1 MICTEAEKASDKIQH
16 LVKIN
21 GSKRPKK
28 SSILFNGETLKIYL

>member
-21 GSKRPKK
+21 ISKQPEKK
-28 SSILFNGETLKIYL
+28 NQVLYLMMKH